1 MNIGKKPVVV
11 GRGDHADLIIDDPSV
26 SSTHAELVRRGGVI
40 QVKDLG
46 STNGTFVNSSRI
58 SVETELHDGDL
69 VNFGEAA
76 FELIDGTLT
85 EPEPE
90 IERTQIIS
98 PSTLAPSSESDS
110 PSSESD
116 SPSSE
121 SDSPSSESDSPSS
134 ESEVSSRQ
142 RNPAMAGAL
151 AALVV
156 AGIVLATVLT
166 SGSSDA
172 DLTSAESAYIDA
184 RVEEIRTGNFDSSGS
199 INFASS
205 KGMTSSEVRCVLEGL
220 LDEHELGEVRDQFGL
235 EVPDAAFAKA
245 AVEGVSGCADLR
257 RIIVA
262 DVAGEKGLPDE
273 IVGCTLAEISDQDV
287 INLVVTGIL
296 EGDQESAAV
305 IEATKPLV
313 GPLFA
318 CAGDLLSVEEFF
330 DLMG

>member
-121 SDSPSSESDSPSS
+121 SDSPSSES
-134 ESEVSSRQ
+134 EVSSQQ

-287 INLVVTGIL
+287 INLVVTGVL

>member
-98 PSTLAPSSESDS
+98 PSTLA
-110 PSSESD
+110 
-116 SPSSE
+116 PSSE

>member
-110 PSSESD
+110 PSSES
-116 SPSSE
+116 
-121 SDSPSSESDSPSS
+121 
-134 ESEVSSRQ
+134 EVSSQQ

-205 KGMTSSEVRCVLEGL
+205 KGMISSEVRCVLEGL

-287 INLVVTGIL
+287 INLVVTGVL

>member
-121 SDSPSSESDSPSS
+121 S
-134 ESEVSSRQ
+134 EVSSQQ

-151 AALVV
+151 AVLVV

-172 DLTSAESAYIDA
+172 DLTSAESAYVDA

-205 KGMTSSEVRCVLEGL
+205 KGMISSEVRCVLEGL

-262 DVAGEKGLPDE
+262 EVAGEKGLPDE
-273 IVGCTLAEISDQDV
+273 IIGCTLAEISDQDV

>member
-1 MNIGKKPVVV
+1 
-11 GRGDHADLIIDDPSV
+11 
-26 SSTHAELVRRGGVI
+26 
-40 QVKDLG
+40 
-46 STNGTFVNSSRI
+46 
-58 SVETELHDGDL
+58 
-69 VNFGEAA
+69 
-76 FELIDGTLT
+76 
-85 EPEPE
+85 
-90 IERTQIIS
+90 
-98 PSTLAPSSESDS
+98 
-110 PSSESD
+110 
-116 SPSSE
+116 
-121 SDSPSSESDSPSS
+121 
-134 ESEVSSRQ
+134 
-142 RNPAMAGAL
+142 MAGAL

-262 DVAGEKGLPDE
+262 EVAGEKGLPDE

>member
-121 SDSPSSESDSPSS
+121 SDSPSP

-287 INLVVTGIL
+287 INLVVTGVL

>member
-98 PSTLAPSSESDS
+98 PSTLA

-287 INLVVTGIL
+287 INLVVTGVL

>member
-1 MNIGKKPVVV
+1 MEIGKKPVVA
-11 GRGDHADLIIDDPSV
+11 GRGDHADLKIDDPSV

-40 QVKDLG
+40 HVKDLG

-58 SVETELHDGDL
+58 SAETELHDGDL
-69 VNFGEAA
+69 VTFGEAA
-76 FELIDGTLT
+76 FELIDGALT

-90 IERTQIIS
+90 IERTQITS
-98 PSTLAPSSESDS
+98 PSGPTASPDSSPPEREAP
-110 PSSESD
+110 
-116 SPSSE
+116 
-121 SDSPSSESDSPSS
+121 
-134 ESEVSSRQ
+134 SRQ
-142 RNPAMAGAL
+142 RNPVMAGAL

-156 AGIVLATVLT
+156 AGIVLAAVL
-166 SGSSDA
+166 SNSSSDD
-172 DLTSAESAYIDA
+172 DLTSAESAYVDA
-184 RVEEIRTGNFDSSGS
+184 RVEEIRTGDFSSS
-199 INFASS
+199 LSLNFASS
-205 KGMTSSEVRCVLEGL
+205 KGLTPSEARCVLEGL
-220 LDEHELGEVRDQFGL
+220 LDEYELGKVREQFNL

-245 AVEGVSGCADLR
+245 SVEGVSGCADLR
-257 RIIVA
+257 SIMVA
-262 DVAGEKGLPDE
+262 DVPIDELPAE
-273 IVGCTLAEISDQDV
+273 VFGCTLAEISDQDV

>member
-98 PSTLAPSSESDS
+98 PSTLA
-110 PSSESD
+110 
-116 SPSSE
+116 PSSE

-262 DVAGEKGLPDE
+262 EVAGEKGLPDE

-287 INLVVTGIL
+287 INLVVTGVL

>member
-98 PSTLAPSSESDS
+98 PSTLA
-110 PSSESD
+110 
-116 SPSSE
+116 
-121 SDSPSSESDSPSS
+121 PSSESDSPSS

-287 INLVVTGIL
+287 INLVVTGVL

>member
-1 MNIGKKPVVV
+1 MEIGKKPVVA
-11 GRGDHADLIIDDPSV
+11 GRGDHADLKIDDPSV

-40 QVKDLG
+40 HVKDLG

-58 SVETELHDGDL
+58 SAETELHDGDL
-69 VNFGEAA
+69 VTFGEAA
-76 FELIDGTLT
+76 FELIDGALT

-90 IERTQIIS
+90 IERTQITS
-98 PSTLAPSSESDS
+98 PSGPTASPPSGPTASPDSSPPEREAP
-110 PSSESD
+110 
-116 SPSSE
+116 
-121 SDSPSSESDSPSS
+121 
-134 ESEVSSRQ
+134 SRQ
-142 RNPAMAGAL
+142 RNPVMAGAL

-156 AGIVLATVLT
+156 AGIVLAAVL
-166 SGSSDA
+166 SNSSSDD

-245 AVEGVSGCADLR
+245 AVEGVSGCTDLR

-318 CAGDLLSVEEFF
+318 CAGDLLSVDEFF

>member
-98 PSTLAPSSESDS
+98 PSTLA
-110 PSSESD
+110 
-116 SPSSE
+116 
-121 SDSPSSESDSPSS
+121 PSSESDSPSS

>member
-98 PSTLAPSSESDS
+98 PSTLA

-262 DVAGEKGLPDE
+262 EVAGEKGLPDE
-273 IVGCTLAEISDQDV
+273 IIGCTLAEISDQDV
-287 INLVVTGIL
+287 INLVVTGVL